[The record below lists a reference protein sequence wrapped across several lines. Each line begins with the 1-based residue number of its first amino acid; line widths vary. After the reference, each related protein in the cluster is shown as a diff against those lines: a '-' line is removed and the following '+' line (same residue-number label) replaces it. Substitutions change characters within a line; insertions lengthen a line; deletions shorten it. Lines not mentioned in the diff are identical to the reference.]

1 MLARHKV
8 GRAPSQR
15 ASSFA
20 ILSLLL
26 LHIVPAHA
34 QEPSEAPLTLS
45 QAAALAQR
53 RPPAVVAALR
63 AVERAQA
70 DVAAARGSYWPTLRT
85 EAQATLARQRRSYDV
100 PGDSV
105 SRGSATNVQW
115 LSDTRAEWVGFD
127 FGVRAHGINQA
138 KAQVA
143 VAEAGANL
151 QQLSAVRAAAE
162 LFVRVLTSERLV
174 ANAELSVTRRE
185 AMSRAIARLIDAG
198 LRPRVDLQRAEIEAV
213 AARYGVDVLR
223 AAYASDRAAFAASLG
238 FSPHAHLTLVEHDS
252 SGLAPGL
259 SLEEATRTASAQR
272 PELRAQEAVVRASQA
287 AVKQQRA
294 RRFPVLGLAA
304 TTTYQLNDKIEG
316 DDLDGSILAASAG
329 AFLRWNA
336 LDIVTFRAA
345 RTAELA
351 LRVERENLAAQ
362 ELETRTLAAVSLIDA
377 ERVSAELEQA
387 EKVLEAARSTRE
399 AQHKR
404 YELGEASLLELL
416 DAESVEQ
423 EARTRRILAV
433 RDQDLAHIRALDAAG
448 LLVQRLIP

>member
-1 MLARHKV
+1 MSTRHKV
-8 GRAPSQR
+8 WRAPSDR
-15 ASSFA
+15 AASFI
-20 ILSLLL
+20 ILSLLM

-34 QEPSEAPLTLS
+34 QQPVEAALTLS

-53 RPPAVVAALR
+53 RPPAVLAALV
-63 AVERAQA
+63 AVERAHA
-70 DVAAARGSYWPTLRT
+70 DVAVTRGSYWPTLRT
-85 EAQATLARQRRSYDV
+85 DAQATLVRQKRSYDV

-115 LSDTRAEWVGFD
+115 LSETRAEWVGID
-127 FGVRAHGINQA
+127 FGVRARGVEQA

-143 VAEAGANL
+143 IAEADASL
-151 QQLSAVRAAAE
+151 RQMSAVRAAAE

-174 ANAELSVTRRE
+174 TNAELSVTRRE
-185 AMSRAIARLIDAG
+185 AMSRAIARLIEAG
-198 LRPRVDLQRAEIEAV
+198 MRPRVDLQRAEIEAV

-223 AAYASDRAAFAASLG
+223 ASYRADRAALAASLG
-238 FSPHAHLTLVEHDS
+238 FSPHAHLTLIEHDS
-252 SGLAPGL
+252 SNLAPGL
-259 SLEEATRTASAQR
+259 SLEEATRTALAQR
-272 PELRAQEAVVRASQA
+272 PEIRAQEAVVRAGQA
-287 AVKQQRA
+287 ALKQQRA

-304 TTTYQLNDKIEG
+304 ATSYQLNDKIEG
-316 DDLDGSILAASAG
+316 DDPDGRTLAATAG

-336 LDIVTFRAA
+336 LDVVTFRSA

-351 LRVERENLAAQ
+351 LRVERENLSAQDLAA
-362 ELETRTLAAVSLIDA
+362 RALAAVSLIDA

-387 EKVLEAARSTRE
+387 EKILEAARSTRE

-404 YELGEASLLELL
+404 YELGEASLLELI

-433 RDQDLAHIRALDAAG
+433 RDQDLARIRALDAAG
-448 LLVQRLIP
+448 LLVPRLIP